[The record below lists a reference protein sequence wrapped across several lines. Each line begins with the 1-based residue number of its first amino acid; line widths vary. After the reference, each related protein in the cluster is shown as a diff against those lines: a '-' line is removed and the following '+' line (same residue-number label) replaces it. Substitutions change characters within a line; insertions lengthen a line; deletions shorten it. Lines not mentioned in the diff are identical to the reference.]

1 MKLVTLYLP
10 ESYIRL
16 LDELVD
22 ERFFPNRAEALRMAT
37 RDLLVSFDKF
47 NVKTYRQSKERRGGF
62 LDVKKQV

>member
-16 LDELVD
+16 LDELVA

-37 RDLLVSFDKF
+37 RDLLISFDKF
-47 NVKTYRQSKERRGGF
+47 HVKVSRKNKMAPRR
-62 LDVKKQV
+62 L

>member
-1 MKLVTLYLP
+1 MRLITLNLP

-16 LDELVD
+16 LDELVA

-47 NVKTYRQSKERRGGF
+47 NVKTYRQSKREPRR
-62 LDVKKQV
+62 VS

>member
-47 NVKTYRQSKERRGGF
+47 KRRAF
-62 LDVKKQV
+62 